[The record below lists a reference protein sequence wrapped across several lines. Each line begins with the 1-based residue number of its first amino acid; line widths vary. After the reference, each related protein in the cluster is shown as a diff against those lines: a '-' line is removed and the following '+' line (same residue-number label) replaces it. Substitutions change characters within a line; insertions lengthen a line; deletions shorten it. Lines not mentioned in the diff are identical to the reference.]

1 MEVGMKKIIVVLAAL
16 MVSGALVFAGG
27 SSQAKRNSAGGAASA
42 AQGAAIRWSFW
53 GGESRIKN
61 TQLAI
66 DKFTEATGIIVA
78 AEPAPG
84 TGDHFSKFKTQFVG
98 GNAADI
104 VQLGGDFSNL
114 QVDDVGTVLLPLD
127 DLVKQG
133 IIDLSKVDS
142 SAVAGGTE
150 NGRLYALPLAAN
162 MPSIVYNRSLLERVG
177 APLPKVSMSWDEFHS
192 WLAAVKAKLPAGVYA
207 FADNSANSD
216 QSYFFGY
223 WARDNGTS
231 QWDGTKSHLT
241 AADAKKYFDMWAA
254 WRSEGLIPP
263 PETAADYDELNESTS
278 SLIAGKAAACVLWSN
293 MLVNYQRAI
302 PDTLDLI
309 EFPNAASSKVLWG
322 QMSQMMAINKN
333 SKNPEAAARFI
344 NYRVNDPGVWK
355 IMGADPGTPVNSDCR
370 AVIPSDPVTDKI
382 NAYLNTAGQ
391 HAAQRDPNIPGDTQ
405 WGQGLYLISQNI
417 AYKRITTAQGGQ
429 QVVELIA
436 RLTR

>member
-1 MEVGMKKIIVVLAAL
+1 MLVLI
-16 MVSGALVFAGG
+16 ALVVMGTAVFARGSQSDTTAPSGG
-27 SSQAKRNSAGGAASA
+27 TV
-42 AQGAAIRWSFW
+42 AIRWSFW

-66 DKFTEATGIIVA
+66 DAFTEKTGIIVA

-84 TGDHFSKFKTQFVG
+84 TAEHFSKFKTQFVG

-133 IIDLSKVDS
+133 IIDLSKVDA
-142 SAVAGGTE
+142 SAIAGGTE
-150 NGRLYALPLAAN
+150 NGILYALPLAAN
-162 MPSIVYNRSLLERVG
+162 MPSLVYNRSLLERVG
-177 APLPKVSMSWDEFHS
+177 APLPKTSMTWDEFHT
-192 WLAAVKAKLPAGVYA
+192 WLTAVKAKLPAGVYP

-231 QWDGTKSHLT
+231 QWDGTSSHMT
-241 AADAKKYFDMWAA
+241 AADAQKYFDMWAA

-263 PETAADYDELNESTS
+263 PETAADYDELNEATS
-278 SLIAGKAAACVLWSN
+278 SLIAGKVAGCVLWSN
-293 MLVNYQRAI
+293 MLVNYQRAT

-309 EFPNAASSKVLWG
+309 EFPNAANSKALWG
-322 QMSQMMAINKN
+322 QMSQMMGINKN
-333 SKNPEAAARFI
+333 SKNPEAAASFI
-344 NYRVNDPGVWK
+344 NYRVNDTSVWT
-355 IMGADPGTPVNSDCR
+355 IMGADPGTPVNADCR
-370 AVIPSDPVTDKI
+370 GVIPADPITDRI
-382 NAYLNTAGQ
+382 NAYLNIAGQ
-391 HAAQRDPNIPGDTQ
+391 HASQRDPNIPGDSQ
-405 WGQGLYLISQNI
+405 WGQGLYLIAQNI
-417 AYKRITTAQGGQ
+417 AYGRITSAQGGQ